1 LELCLLATALKLN
14 IGVVA
19 DVQLVHNE
27 PSAATLSAYEAGKAI
42 AMLACGYSEAPESS
56 ISLEPLGKRLGQLAT
71 GLLNPKIAAERL
83 GWVLGIRDRTWVRP
97 IAERISVAR
106 SNLSSATLQVP
117 YSSPTASQTVRRAA

>member
-1 LELCLLATALKLN
+1 MQHRVGPVEESTDTACGLADALLVLDNRQT
-14 IGVVA
+14 
-19 DVQLVHNE
+19 D
-27 PSAATLSAYEAGKAI
+27 KAI

-117 YSSPTASQTVRRAA
+117 YSSPTTSQTVRRAA